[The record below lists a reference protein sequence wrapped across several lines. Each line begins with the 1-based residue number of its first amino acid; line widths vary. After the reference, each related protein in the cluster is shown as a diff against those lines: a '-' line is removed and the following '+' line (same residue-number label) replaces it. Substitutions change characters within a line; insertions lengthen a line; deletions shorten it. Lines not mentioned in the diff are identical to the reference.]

1 MGEVGLVE
9 VANPSE
15 MFLSHRSHPSP
26 GSVVVASLEGTRPF
40 LVELQALVARTNFTV
55 PQRIVTGLDYKRT
68 SLLVA
73 VLEKKVGLPLREMDV
88 FVNVVGGVRLAEPA
102 ADLGILVAI
111 ASSFRDVEIDD
122 RTVVV
127 GEVGLSGE
135 IRRVSGIE
143 VRLKE
148 AAKLGFVRAIVPAGM
163 KEDLDRPADI
173 EIVPCQTVLEAL
185 KHTLSARSVN

>member
-1 MGEVGLVE
+1 VE
-9 VANPSE
+9 VANPSAI
-15 MFLSHRSHPSP
+15 FLSGRSHPAP
-26 GSVVVASLEGTRPF
+26 GSAVVASLEGTRPF
-40 LVELQALVARTNFTV
+40 LIELQALVTRTNFTV

-68 SLLVA
+68 SLLIA

-111 ASSFRDVEIDD
+111 ASSFRDVEVDG

-135 IRRVSGIE
+135 IRRVSSTE

-148 AAKLGFVRAIVPAGM
+148 AAKLGFMRAIVPAGM
-163 KEDLDRPADI
+163 KEGLDYPPDI
-173 EIVPCQTVLEAL
+173 EVIHCQTVLEAL